1 MTSSTPR
8 RCYLS
13 RVVHVGLL
21 SHDTGTS
28 LTHRLPLRLTEPTL
42 TQYSPFFPITTD
54 YHLKTFT
61 TPPSHPARYTRCNSP
76 PINDHCTN
84 HRVMAHCSAVLM
96 CLCRVKPLVFS
107 VCLITCLWCVLLC
120 TAVMTSEK
128 KFPCGMT
135 SRPHAMQCTGVVMLV
150 LFCSATATAELNLP
164 YYVCVEQLLKSISRK
179 HGGNSNQHQRQVTN
193 SDK

>member
-84 HRVMAHCSAVLM
+84 HRIADPQTKIHTYSTTKKKLYTTNIIVIIIPLFYTSHHVIQTPTSA
-96 CLCRVKPLVFS
+96 
-107 VCLITCLWCVLLC
+107 
-120 TAVMTSEK
+120 
-128 KFPCGMT
+128 
-135 SRPHAMQCTGVVMLV
+135 
-150 LFCSATATAELNLP
+150 
-164 YYVCVEQLLKSISRK
+164 
-179 HGGNSNQHQRQVTN
+179 
-193 SDK
+193 

>member
-1 MTSSTPR
+1 MKTEDTEVLGKQRAKASKIKAW
-8 RCYLS
+8 YS
-13 RVVHVGLL
+13 RPTCKNHWPLIGGLL
-21 SHDTGTS
+21 
-28 LTHRLPLRLTEPTL
+28 
-42 TQYSPFFPITTD
+42 
-54 YHLKTFT
+54 HLVQRRGDWVGPQPAQA
-61 TPPSHPARYTRCNSP
+61 PPHCTRCNSP

-128 KFPCGMT
+128 KFPCGIT

-179 HGGNSNQHQRQVTN
+179 HGDNSNQHQRQVTN

>member
-84 HRVMAHCSAVLM
+84 HRIADPQTKIHTYSTTKKTIHHQHHRYHNTPVLH
-96 CLCRVKPLVFS
+96 VTVTSYKPLPLHNAYS
-107 VCLITCLWCVLLC
+107 KTYIISYIQYISC
-120 TAVMTSEK
+120 T
-128 KFPCGMT
+128 
-135 SRPHAMQCTGVVMLV
+135 
-150 LFCSATATAELNLP
+150 N
-164 YYVCVEQLLKSISRK
+164 I
-179 HGGNSNQHQRQVTN
+179 N
-193 SDK
+193 